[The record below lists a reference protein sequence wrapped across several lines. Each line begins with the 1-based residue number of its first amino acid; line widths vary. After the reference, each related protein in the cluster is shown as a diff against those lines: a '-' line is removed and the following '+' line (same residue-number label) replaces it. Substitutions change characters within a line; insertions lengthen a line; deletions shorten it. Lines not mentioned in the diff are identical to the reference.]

1 MKRNP
6 PRLTPGGEWSQ
17 DTLCIWVIRLTFY
30 LTPAGRARLGFLG
43 ASLFGFGT
51 SAFEPWILLDFL
63 GFSRPNR
70 AFSMGYAAKG
80 SELFFVPLRPCCR
93 SARRGDC
100 GRGVR
105 KPRIA
110 HEASLTRFPI
120 FCKKL
125 PALIALALGPRI
137 TAQPQRHGRA
147 SRGHPRLPAQ
157 KPQVAL
163 LEKLIISDD
172 YARRR

>member
-17 DTLCIWVIRLTFY
+17 DTLCIWVIRLTS
-30 LTPAGRARLGFLG
+30 TWRRPVAPRLGFLG

-51 SAFEPWILLDFL
+51 SAFEPWILLDLL